1 MKFCILDP
9 NNVNTKAICRSQDLQ
24 KSWMAS
30 IPSYFQQQ
38 LQHFAA
44 EYLTRFIFGA
54 SQTWKCISFGTE
66 YSVLQ
71 LGFIIEILNRKWQ
84 AISTFWQLVNKT
96 VDSRQALIRKIYYI
110 YLQQT
115 SFLSSFRAWQQ
126 GQS

>member
-9 NNVNTKAICRSQDLQ
+9 NNVYTKAICRSHDLQ
-24 KSWMAS
+24 NLVHH
-30 IPSYFQQQ
+30 ISYFQQQ

-71 LGFIIEILNRKWQ
+71 LGFIIEILNRK
-84 AISTFWQLVNKT
+84 
-96 VDSRQALIRKIYYI
+96 
-110 YLQQT
+110 
-115 SFLSSFRAWQQ
+115 
-126 GQS
+126 